1 MDAGETKQEEI
12 KKCRPGSFIIIDDE
26 PSTVTDLKISK
37 PGKHGEAKARLEA
50 VGIFDGQKRVV
61 VKPADH
67 KFRVPVILK
76 KSAQVLSISDHNTA
90 QLMDMEDYSTYEI
103 NIPEEFRGKLQEGKE
118 VLVWKFGPK
127 MLIKG
132 LK

>member
-1 MDAGETKQEEI
+1 MEASETKLEEI
-12 KKCRPGSFIIIDDE
+12 KKCRPGSFIILDDE

-50 VGIFDGQKRVV
+50 VGIFDNQKRVV

-67 KFRVPVILK
+67 KFRVPIILK
-76 KSAQVLSISDHNTA
+76 KSAQILSVSGNHV
-90 QLMDMEDYSTYEI
+90 QLMDMESYEAFETT
-103 NIPEEFRGKLQEGKE
+103 IPEDFKDKMQEGKE
-118 VLVWKFGPK
+118 VLLWKFGAK
-127 MLIKG
+127 MLIKS

>member
-1 MDAGETKQEEI
+1 METGETRQEEI

-61 VKPADH
+61 VKPAGH
-67 KFRVPVILK
+67 KFRIPVILK
-76 KSAQVLSISDHNTA
+76 KSGQILSVSENNV
-90 QLMDMEDYSTYEI
+90 QLMDMETYETFEV

-118 VLVWKFGPK
+118 VMLWKFGPK
-127 MLIKG
+127 LLIKS

>member
-1 MDAGETKQEEI
+1 METGETKQEEI
-12 KKCRPGSFIIIDDE
+12 KKCRIGSFIIIDDE
-26 PSTVTDLKISK
+26 PSVVSDLKISK

-50 VGIFDGQKRVV
+50 VGIFDRQKRVV

-67 KFRVPVILK
+67 KFRIPVILK
-76 KSAQVLSISDHNTA
+76 KSAQILSVSGGNV
-90 QLMDMEDYSTYEI
+90 QLMDMETYETFEVV
-103 NIPEEFRGKLQEGKE
+103 IPEEFEGKLQEGKE
-118 VLVWKFGPK
+118 VMLWKFGPK